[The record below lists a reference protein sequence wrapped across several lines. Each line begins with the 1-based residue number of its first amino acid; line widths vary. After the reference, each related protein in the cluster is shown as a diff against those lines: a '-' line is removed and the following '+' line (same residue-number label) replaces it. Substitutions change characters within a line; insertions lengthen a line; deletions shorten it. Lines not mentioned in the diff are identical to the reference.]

1 MRAFRRPRCG
11 SLTLSRCRRPHCRV
25 IARELRRPTAS
36 AYHRPMEALPAY
48 PRDPGAIPS
57 PQGALAWIRKPGRSW
72 HTDYLI
78 AGALVAVM
86 ALFRWALGLALDD
99 LAPTYILFLGAVTA
113 ASILTSGPATVAATI
128 ASMVV
133 CQYFFV
139 DPVRSF
145 ELEGRD
151 VVLNSAFF
159 VEGVLTA
166 LVGSRLRSAL
176 SSQVDRERQVHALYH
191 KAHEG
196 EVNIRK
202 ANTALQ
208 ILADA
213 GVTLNSSLDTDETL
227 TAVAALMVPRFA
239 DVCAIDLVEEGELRR
254 VASAYSTDEL
264 SGLYGPDSAYAQ
276 SSRKIRQAARD
287 ALRGGNSLFMPAVE
301 SPASA
306 ATPPGYATGQV
317 APRSLILIPIEARKQ
332 ILGVLTFLR
341 VGDRTPFD
349 GDDLA
354 MAQQMGRRAGLA
366 VDNAR
371 LYSEARKANDAKDE
385 FLGMMSHELRTPIT
399 VIQGGAHVLR
409 SRGGTIDA
417 DTAEQI
423 FADIERE
430 SQRLSRMLENLLT
443 LARAELD
450 GSLVIEPVLLQRLV
464 PRIVGTLR
472 SSSPNTINVQVTG
485 EPPAVAG
492 EAGYIEQVVRNLVS
506 NAIKYSPPE
515 GAIDVVVAAAEGGAE
530 VCVQDRGFGVSP
542 EEAERIFERFYRSGR
557 TAKLAGGAGLGLAV
571 SRRLVTA
578 MSGEIWAVPREGG
591 GLTVGF
597 RLPAYRGDDGE

>member
-1 MRAFRRPRCG
+1 MPR
-11 SLTLSRCRRPHCRV
+11 L
-25 IARELRRPTAS
+25 TAS
-36 AYHRPMEALPAY
+36 AYDRPMEALPAY
-48 PRDPGAIPS
+48 QLEPEAIPS
-57 PQGALAWIRKPGRSW
+57 PQGALAWVRKPGRSW
-72 HTDYLI
+72 YTDYLI
-78 AGALVAVM
+78 AGVLVAAM

-113 ASILTSGPATVAATI
+113 ASILTSGPATAAATI

-139 DPVRSF
+139 EPVRSF
-145 ELEGRD
+145 EIEGRD
-151 VVLNSAFF
+151 VVLNSAFL
-159 VEGVLTA
+159 VEGLLTA

-191 KAHEG
+191 KAHED

-208 ILADA
+208 LLADA
-213 GVTLNSSLDTDETL
+213 GITLNSSLDTDETL

-254 VASAYSTDEL
+254 VASAYATDEL
-264 SGLYGPDSAYAQ
+264 SGLYGPDSAYAHG
-276 SSRKIRQAARD
+276 SRKIRQAASD
-287 ALRGGNSLFMPAVE
+287 ALRGGNSLFMPTVDRQSWAGL
-301 SPASA
+301 SAGGPSDASE
-306 ATPPGYATGQV
+306 QV
-317 APRSLILIPIEARKQ
+317 APRSLILIPIEARRQ

-371 LYSEARKANDAKDE
+371 LYSEARRANDAKDE

-409 SRGGTIDA
+409 SRGSTIEPA
-417 DTAEQI
+417 TAGQI

-450 GSLVIEPVLLQRLV
+450 GGLVIEPVLLQRLV

-472 SSSPNTINVQVTG
+472 ANSPNTVRVQVTG
-485 EPPAVAG
+485 EPPSVAG

-515 GAIDVVVAAAEGGAE
+515 GEIDVVVGAVEDGAE
-530 VCVQDRGFGVSP
+530 VLVQDRGFGVSP
-542 EEAERIFERFYRSGR
+542 EEAERIFERFYRSGSDR
-557 TAKLAGGAGLGLAV
+557 EAGRG
-571 SRRLVTA
+571 
-578 MSGEIWAVPREGG
+578 SGPRPGS
-591 GLTVGF
+591 F
-597 RLPAYRGDDGE
+597 PPPGECNGR

>member
-1 MRAFRRPRCG
+1 
-11 SLTLSRCRRPHCRV
+11 
-25 IARELRRPTAS
+25 
-36 AYHRPMEALPAY
+36 MEALPAY
-48 PRDPGAIPS
+48 PLEPEAIPN

-72 HTDYLI
+72 RTDYLI
-78 AGALVAVM
+78 AGALVAAM
-86 ALFRWALGLALDD
+86 ALFRGALGLALDD

-139 DPVRSF
+139 GPVRSF

-151 VVLNSAFF
+151 VALNSAFL
-159 VEGVLTA
+159 VEGLLTA

-191 KAHEG
+191 KAHED

-239 DVCAIDLVEEGELRR
+239 DVCAIDLVEGGELRR
-254 VASAYSTDEL
+254 VASAYTTDEL

-276 SSRKIRQAARD
+276 SSRKIRQAASD
-287 ALRGGNSLFMPAVE
+287 ALRGGNSLFMPNVDRQAWAGL
-301 SPASA
+301 SAGGRPSDASE
-306 ATPPGYATGQV
+306 QV

-371 LYSEARKANDAKDE
+371 LYSEARRANDAKDE

-409 SRGGTIDA
+409 SRGSTIDPA
-417 DTAEQI
+417 TAEQI

-472 SSSPNTINVQVTG
+472 PNSQNPIRVEVTG

-515 GAIDVVVAAAEGGAE
+515 GEIDVVVGAVEDGAE
-530 VCVQDRGFGVSP
+530 VLVQDRGFGVSP

-571 SRRLVTA
+571 SRRLVSA
-578 MSGEIWAVPREGG
+578 MGGEIWAVPREGG

-597 RLPAYRGDDGE
+597 RLPAYRGDEGE